1 MHLEPEPVLWR
12 GEEGGTFPQ
21 PVLTDRPQ
29 SGALPGSCLAGAQP
43 PQAKPNAPSGPA
55 PTKRFGHPMTAP
67 THLAALHRDYQRV
80 EAAIRHLERHTGA
93 EPELAQLAND
103 LGISLAH
110 LRQILQR
117 WAGVSPQRFL
127 QFLTARR
134 VQEALKVPPNLL
146 KVAGEAGLGG
156 AGEAGLGGAG
166 NAGLGAPERS
176 HGFVVNLHAMTPA
189 QARAKHDR
197 FEVRWGL
204 HPSPFGTCLLGAT
217 PEGIAFLSFASEPES
232 LPGAGDPPRGGLGGP
247 PGGAAPPSGGAPP
260 PPVESGHPATGSA
273 QRPPDTGELTPGP
286 SHPPEELRRTWP
298 EARFLLDPETTGAL
312 VRRIFEPTS
321 AELEPTPS
329 GGASRSITLL
339 VRGTNF
345 QIRVWQAL
353 LRIPPGRV
361 ATYGDLAEAVATPR
375 GARAVGSA
383 VGRNHIS
390 WIIPCHRVIRGT
402 GVLGEYRWGSAR
414 KKAMLGW
421 EAARHGGL

>member
-1 MHLEPEPVLWR
+1 
-12 GEEGGTFPQ
+12 
-21 PVLTDRPQ
+21 
-29 SGALPGSCLAGAQP
+29 
-43 PQAKPNAPSGPA
+43 
-55 PTKRFGHPMTAP
+55 MTAP
-67 THLAALHRDYQRV
+67 TPLAALHRDYQRV

-103 LGISLAH
+103 MGVSLAH
-110 LRQILQR
+110 LQQSLQR

-134 VQEALKVPPNLL
+134 VQEALKIPPNLL
-146 KVAGEAGLGG
+146 EVAGEADLGG
-156 AGEAGLGGAG
+156 AGEAGLGP
-166 NAGLGAPERS
+166 PERS
-176 HGFVVNLHAMTPA
+176 HGLVVNLHAMNPA
-189 QARAKHDR
+189 QARTKHDR
-197 FEVRWGL
+197 IEVRWGL
-204 HPSPFGTCLLGAT
+204 HPSPFGTCLLGAASG
-217 PEGIAFLSFASEPES
+217 GIAFLSFASEPES

-247 PGGAAPPSGGAPP
+247 
-260 PPVESGHPATGSA
+260 
-273 QRPPDTGELTPGP
+273 
-286 SHPPEELRRTWP
+286 EELRRTWP
-298 EARFLLDPETTGAL
+298 EARFLLDPETTAGL
-312 VRRIFEPTS
+312 VQRIFEPTS

-383 VGRNHIS
+383 VGRNPIS